1 MSKIHIIMYHYVRD
15 LNNSRYPDI
24 KGLDYKLFKQQI
36 QYLKA
41 NFHIIKMEDAIAA
54 YKEKRY
60 LPEKSA
66 LLTFDDGYIDHY
78 LNVFPILKEENMQGS
93 FFIPAKTF
101 TEHKLLDVNKIHFI
115 LASTDIMK
123 LLSDVYEQMDHYR
136 GVEFDIPSNEELF
149 RAYAVTNRFDNKE
162 IIFIKRILQTVL
174 PEKLRTIITSHIF
187 EKYVGMS
194 EEKFSYELY
203 MNYDQIKFMKK
214 QGMYIGLHG
223 YNHDWLGDLEPSRM
237 KADITKAMD
246 AMIDFIDQ
254 DSWVMNYPYGS
265 YNEEVMKQIKVMG
278 CKLGLT
284 TEVKIADTNKDNYL
298 AVPRLDTNDFPP
310 KSENFKRV

>member
-1 MSKIHIIMYHYVRD
+1 MYHYVRD